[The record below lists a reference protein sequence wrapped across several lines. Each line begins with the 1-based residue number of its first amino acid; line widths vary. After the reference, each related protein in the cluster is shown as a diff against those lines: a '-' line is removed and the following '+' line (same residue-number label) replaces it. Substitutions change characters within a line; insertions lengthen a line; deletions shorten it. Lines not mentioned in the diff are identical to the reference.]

1 MRVADSLG
9 ATENHV
15 SRVTFHES
23 RMNFLI
29 PFFFTALGFIQLGL
43 LNGFRWEYGA
53 AIAVWGVSFGLA
65 HYLLTRRLPK
75 ATPFLLPVVSLL
87 VGVGLLMTA
96 RLAPNF
102 LLRQMIWLAIGALV
116 LLVVTLIPR
125 DLGWLRR
132 YKYLWL
138 LTGLALLATTFLFGV
153 NPSGFGAR
161 LWLGVGGV
169 YFQPSAPLKILL
181 IVFLAVY
188 LSDKRRQML
197 DADSL
202 LKIGRF
208 TVPHPAYFGP
218 LLLMWGFSIIL
229 LVWQR
234 DLGAVLLFFGAFLAM
249 LYAAIGQVRYVVV
262 GIGLMLIAGYIGY
275 YLFDYVALRVQ
286 GWWNPWLDPAGR
298 SFQFVQ
304 SLLAFASGS
313 WFGQGLGQ
321 GLPTAIPVVHTDFV
335 FAAIGEEYGLL
346 GALGTLFSFWLIVSQ
361 AFQIALDGRTHF
373 QRLLAVGIGF
383 MIAFQTLVIAAGT
396 LKLIP
401 LTGVTLPFVSYG
413 GSSLLTSFIM
423 VSLLLFVSAR
433 AAPFK
438 DEG

>member
-1 MRVADSLG
+1 L
-9 ATENHV
+9 NY
-15 SRVTFHES
+15 
-23 RMNFLI
+23 LI
-29 PFFFTALGFIQLGL
+29 PFIFTALGFAQLGL
-43 LNGFRWEYGA
+43 LNGFRWEYA
-53 AIAVWGVSFGLA
+53 AALAAWGISFGMA
-65 HYLLTRRLPK
+65 RALLTRRLPR

-87 VGVGLLMTA
+87 TGIGLLMTA

-102 LLRQMIWLAIGALV
+102 LLRQTLWLAISALA
-116 LLVVTLIPR
+116 LLAVTLIPR

-138 LTGLALLATTFLFGV
+138 LTGLALLATTLLFGV

-161 LWLGVGGV
+161 LWLGVGSV
-169 YFQPSAPLKILL
+169 YFQPSEPLKILL

-188 LSDKRRQML
+188 LSDTRRQIL
-197 DADSL
+197 DSDSSF
-202 LKIGRF
+202 KIGQL
-208 TVPHPAYFGP
+208 TLPHPAYFGP
-218 LLLMWGFSIIL
+218 LLLMWGFSVIL

-234 DLGAVLLFFGAFLAM
+234 DLGAALLFFGAFLAM
-249 LYAAIGQVRYVVV
+249 LYVAIAQLRYVVV
-262 GIGLMLIAGYIGY
+262 GMGLMLLAGYIGY
-275 YLFDYVALRVQ
+275 DLFDYVALRVQ

-304 SLLAFASGS
+304 ALLAFANGGV
-313 WFGQGLGQ
+313 FGQGLGQ

-346 GALGTLFSFWLIVSQ
+346 GSVGVLFSFWLLVSQ
-361 AFQIALDGRTHF
+361 AFQIALNGRTHF

-383 MIAFQTLVIAAGT
+383 MIAFQTLVITAGT

-423 VSLLLFVSAR
+423 IGLLLFVSAR
-433 AAPFK
+433 AEPA
-438 DEG
+438 